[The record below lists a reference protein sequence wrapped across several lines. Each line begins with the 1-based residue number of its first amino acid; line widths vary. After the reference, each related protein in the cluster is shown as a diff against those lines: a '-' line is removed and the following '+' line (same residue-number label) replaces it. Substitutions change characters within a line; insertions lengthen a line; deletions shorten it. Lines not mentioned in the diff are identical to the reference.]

1 MKIDI
6 KMSFDY
12 LASKHN
18 RFLFCETKSLQR
30 A

>member
-12 LASKHN
+12 LASKHSK
-18 RFLFCETKSLQR
+18 FLFWETTSLQR